1 MTTASGD
8 TIFALSSAA
17 GPAAVAVLRL
27 SGPGAGEALRALTGK
42 PLPEPRRAALRILS
56 DPATGERLDQALVLW
71 FAAPASETGEDTV
84 ELHLHGSP
92 AVVEAVL
99 DALGRQPGLRPAEPG
114 EFLRR
119 GFLNGKLDL
128 TAVEGLADLIAA
140 ETPAQRRQAL
150 AQAAGALARRA
161 AAWREALVA
170 ALAELEAAIDF
181 VEEDL
186 PQGLVAHAVRRAV
199 EVGDEIA
206 AALAAAPAG
215 ERLRQGLRVALL
227 GAPNAGKSSLL
238 NALAGRPAAIV
249 AATPGTTRDVLE
261 VPLHLDGLPVTL
273 VDTAGLRASDDAV
286 EAEGVRRARAQAAA
300 ADLRI
305 LLQDSSVCESAEC
318 FAEIDGPD
326 CIRIA
331 TKTDLAPAWHD
342 PRALRLSVLSGE
354 GMAALHSELRQRLA
368 RLVWAGRG
376 EAPLVTRSRQRAALE
391 ETLAPLRRAATGGA
405 IELIAEEL
413 RLALRGLGR
422 LAGRVDVEELLD
434 RIFAEFCIGK

>member
-1 MTTASGD
+1 VTAASGE

-17 GPAAVAVLRL
+17 GPAAVAVVRL
-27 SGPGAGEALRALTGK
+27 SGPGAGGALAALSGGK
-42 PLPEPRRAALRILS
+42 ALPEPRRAALRTLV

-71 FAAPASETGEDTV
+71 FAGPASETGEDLA

-99 DALGRQPGLRPAEPG
+99 DALGRLPGLRPAEPG

-119 GFLNGKLDL
+119 SFLNGKLDL
-128 TAVEGLADLIAA
+128 TAVEGIADLIAA

-150 AQAAGALARRA
+150 AQAEGALARRA
-161 AAWREALVA
+161 AAWRESLVG

-181 VEEDL
+181 VEDDL
-186 PQGLVAHAVRRAV
+186 PADLVAHAVRLAGGV
-199 EVGDEIA
+199 AGEIA
-206 AALAAAPAG
+206 GALAEAPAG

-238 NALAGRPAAIV
+238 NTLAGRAAAIV

-261 VPLHLDGLPVTL
+261 VPLHLAGLPVTL
-273 VDTAGLRASDDAV
+273 VDTAGLRTSHDPV
-286 EAEGVRRARAQAAA
+286 EAEGVRRAETQAAT
-300 ADLRI
+300 ADLR
-305 LLQDSSVCESAEC
+305 LYLQDSSVSKCQLML
-318 FAEIDGPD
+318 DGQD
-326 CIRIA
+326 CLVIA
-331 TKTDLAPAWHD
+331 TKTDLPAAWTSAD
-342 PRALRLSVLSGE
+342 ALPLSVVTGQGLDRLRGE
-354 GMAALHSELRQRLA
+354 LGRRLQA
-368 RLVWAGRG
+368 LVWSGRG

-391 ETLAPLRRAATGGA
+391 ETLAALHRAAGGGP
-405 IELIAEEL
+405 IELIAEEF